1 MITELSADSMLISG
15 ELNIARK
22 YLHPHRIPNFSMIE
36 SISFDGEVVLPS
48 DEWPRDNSNTS

>member
-22 YLHPHRIPNFSMIE
+22 YHHPHRIPNFSMIE
-36 SISFDGEVVLPS
+36 SISSDSEVVLPS
-48 DEWPRDNSNTS
+48 DEWPWDNSNKS